1 MMCHHHRHLLLV
13 LASSLLV
20 VASGVEIV
28 GTSPSQVLV
37 KQGSSLDLYCDS
49 STPYQVRDYRTVVMA
64 WTLAPA

>member
-1 MMCHHHRHLLLV
+1 M
-13 LASSLLV
+13 SSGCMYLV

-49 STPYQVRDYRTVVMA
+49 STPYQVRDYRTVMA
-64 WTLAPA
+64 ETLAPA

>member
-1 MMCHHHRHLLLV
+1 M
-13 LASSLLV
+13 ASSLVV

-64 WTLAPA
+64 